1 MTGLAGHVLS
11 IGLFVAAIPVLAA
24 SAYLAALAILARRR
38 VAPEGRFSL
47 NFDVIIPAH
56 DEEEG
61 IAATLA
67 SVLALDYPRNKY
79 RVLVVADNCSD
90 RTAELACKG
99 GAIVI
104 TRQGEAHR
112 GKGYALAAAYDR
124 SFKDGFA
131 HAVAVIDADTIVS
144 ANLLSAFAARL
155 EQGADAI
162 QAEYGVRNAESSWRT
177 RLMVIA
183 FTLFHTLRSLA
194 RERMGLSCGLR
205 GNGMG
210 FRIELLKRVPP
221 TAFSLVEDVEYGML
235 LGLAGSR
242 VTYAGEASVAAYMPA
257 GSRASRSQRQRWEI
271 GRRDLT
277 RKYLTL
283 LLRESIKR
291 RDVVLLDLAMDLVV
305 PPLTS
310 LATAAS
316 VGSALSV
323 VAIGLGGFA
332 SLSLVCWLAS
342 LACLTLYIA
351 RGVALTGDG
360 LGAVRDLSWA
370 PVYAIW
376 KLTLAIRPSA
386 ASRGEWIRTT
396 RNRDIPA

>member
-1 MTGLAGHVLS
+1 MTALVGHILSLGLL
-11 IGLFVAAIPVLAA
+11 VAAIPVLAA
-24 SAYLAALAILARRR
+24 SVYLAVLAVLAVRAG
-38 VAPEGRFSL
+38 APKGRFSL

-104 TRQGEAHR
+104 PREDEAHR
-112 GKGYALAAAYDR
+112 GKGYAMAAGYER

-144 ANLLSAFAARL
+144 PNLLSAFAARL
-155 EQGADAI
+155 EHGAQAV
-162 QAEYGVRNAESSWRT
+162 QAEYGVRNADSSWRT

-194 RERMGLSCGLR
+194 RERLGLSCGLR

-235 LGLAGSR
+235 LGLAGAR
-242 VTYAGEASVAAYMPA
+242 VTYAAEASVAAYMPA

-277 RKYLTL
+277 RKYLPM
-283 LLRESIKR
+283 LLRESVKR

-305 PPLTS
+305 PPLTTLAAAVSVGLALSIVAVVLGASAS
-310 LATAAS
+310 LALA
-316 VGSALSV
+316 
-323 VAIGLGGFA
+323 
-332 SLSLVCWLAS
+332 CWLAS
-342 LACLTLYIA
+342 LASLTFYIA
-351 RGVALTGDG
+351 RGLVLTGDG
-360 LGAVRDLSWA
+360 LEAVRHLSWA

-376 KLTLAIRPSA
+376 KLTLAIRPGA

-396 RNRDIPA
+396 RTRDIPT

>member
-1 MTGLAGHVLS
+1 VTALMGHVLS
-11 IGLFVAAIPVLAA
+11 LGLLVAAIPVLAA
-24 SAYLAALAILARRR
+24 SAYLAALALLAARGR
-38 VAPEGRFSL
+38 APVGRFSL

-67 SVLALDYPRNKY
+67 SVLALDYPRHKF

-104 TRQGEAHR
+104 TRQDEALK
-112 GKGYALAAAYDR
+112 GKGYAMAAGYDR
-124 SFKDGFA
+124 SFRDGFA
-131 HAVAVIDADTIVS
+131 QAVAVIDADTIVS
-144 ANLLSAFAARL
+144 PNFLSAFASHL
-155 EQGADAI
+155 ERGADAV

-194 RERMGLSCGLR
+194 RERLGLSCGLR

-235 LGLAGSR
+235 LGFAGAR
-242 VTYAGEASVAAYMPA
+242 VTYVGEASVAAYMPA
-257 GSRASRSQRQRWEI
+257 GSDASRSQRQRWEI

-277 RKYLTL
+277 RKYLPM
-283 LLRESIKR
+283 LLRESVKR

-305 PPLTS
+305 PPLTT
-310 LATAAS
+310 LATAVS
-316 VGSALSV
+316 VGLALSTV
-323 VAIGLGGFA
+323 VVGFGASA
-332 SLSLVCWLAS
+332 SLSLACWLAS
-342 LACLTLYIA
+342 FLCLAFYIA
-351 RGVALTGDG
+351 RGLALTGDG

-396 RNRDIPA
+396 RTRDIPA